1 MKRSLVLTLALLF
14 AGAVG
19 AMAQISTGN
28 IYGKVTDQQGA
39 VLPGVS
45 VTLSGD
51 FGTRNA
57 ATSSFGEFRFLGL
70 DAGRYKLTTSMQGF
84 ATVTREVVVTSGE
97 NVNLPFALIGGVV
110 WWRLRRLERAAH
122 LLEDKVAERTLALA
136 QRLVACPS
144 VVDTPGE
151 AACAELLHVYLR
163 DKLGEAPGVELRLV
177 GVLKPAPCH
186 AVLTF
191 LPAARATG
199 RTLVLLGHF
208 DTVGLEPY
216 GPLADR
222 AFDSAR
228 LKEHFSAAAGQGS
241 ELAGHAGSPD
251 WAFGRGWLDMKG
263 GVAAAVEVFLR
274 EAQRRELPANL
285 VLLLTPDEESQSRG
299 VRALIPELIELKER
313 HGLELARIINADYTA
328 PLSPG
333 DDHRY
338 LYSGTVGK
346 LLLGVSV
353 FGRTTHVGETFHG
366 LNASALAEPAS
377 KRLASRRMGRS

>member
-1 MKRSLVLTLALLF
+1 MDNGLFDWSKNPKTHPWAEKAGPMAFLAYLRREVYRNM
-14 AGAVG
+14 GAC
-19 AMAQISTGN
+19 
-28 IYGKVTDQQGA
+28 
-39 VLPGVS
+39 
-45 VTLSGD
+45 LSPH
-51 FGTRNA
+51 NA
-57 ATSSFGEFRFLGL
+57 FLQTLGL
-70 DAGRYKLTTSMQGF
+70 ETL
-84 ATVTREVVVTSGE
+84 E
-97 NVNLPFALIGGVV
+97 L
-110 WWRLRRLERAAH
+110 RLRKSSENA
-122 LLEDKVAERTLALA
+122 LALA

-216 GPLADR
+216 GPLADH

-366 LNASALAEPAS
+366 LNASALAEPSVFSPTGEQAATKVS
-377 KRLASRRMGRS
+377 LYSRTKAEPATSGF